1 MMPSG
6 DSRSTMQATAI
17 HGRFEGLAFIGLFGE
32 GMSEEAGFFGRLWAK
47 QHGKQ
52 FGISATAAGAS
63 GILLVACMYQILFL
77 QDHADWNEFTG
88 GAIVGAVLSLIVF
101 LVAFPEFLRFRG
113 YVALL
118 EEIKEI
124 QSTAELRR
132 RKAEGVEAAEALG
145 AGHLEQWN
153 AFLDKRGVKR

>member
-1 MMPSG
+1 
-6 DSRSTMQATAI
+6 
-17 HGRFEGLAFIGLFGE
+17 
-32 GMSEEAGFFGRLWAK
+32 MSEEAGFFGRLWAK

-63 GILLVACMYQILFL
+63 GIFLVICMYQILFL
-77 QDHADWNEFTG
+77 QDHAEWNEFTG

-101 LVAFPEFLRFRG
+101 LVTFPEFLRFRG

>member
-1 MMPSG
+1 V
-6 DSRSTMQATAI
+6 
-17 HGRFEGLAFIGLFGE
+17 
-32 GMSEEAGFFGRLWAK
+32 
-47 QHGKQ
+47 
-52 FGISATAAGAS
+52 AGAS
-63 GILLVACMYQILFL
+63 GVLLVACMYQILFL
-77 QDHADWNEFTG
+77 QDHAEWNDFTG
-88 GAIVGAVLSLIVF
+88 GAIVGAVISLIVF
-101 LVAFPEFLRFRG
+101 LIAFPEFLRFRG

-118 EEIKEI
+118 EELMEI